1 MAGRYLRQRDA
12 YMAARSLVGKSPPVG
27 CYTQFHASGAYG
39 QWDTH
44 VRGAKGGTMVA
55 ADQAV
60 QTVDR
65 VADFFIL
72 QVDEEAGDVM
82 TSLRLQKLV
91 YYAQSWHL
99 ALAGMPLFEEE
110 FEAWVHGPVVPSLY
124 FKYRGMSNAS
134 LPRPDGPPPEFVQR
148 SLEILNDVWD
158 EYGQYSAKR
167 LEELTHAEDPWKD
180 ARRGHSPAEL
190 SNQVIP
196 KDAMRVF
203 YAARLPG

>member
-1 MAGRYLRQRDA
+1 
-12 YMAARSLVGKSPPVG
+12 
-27 CYTQFHASGAYG
+27 
-39 QWDTH
+39 
-44 VRGAKGGTMVA
+44 MVA

-72 QVDEEAGDVM
+72 QVDEETGDTM

-99 ALAGMPLFEEE
+99 ALTGTPLFEED

-124 FKYRGMSNAS
+124 VKYQGMSYKP
-134 LPRPDGPPPEFVQR
+134 LPRPDGPPPHFDQR
-148 SLEILNDVWD
+148 ALEILNEVWD

-167 LEELTHAEDPWKD
+167 LEELTHAEAPWKD
-180 ARRGHSPAEL
+180 ARRGFLPADRC
-190 SNQVIP
+190 NTVIT
-196 KDAMRVF
+196 KDVMREF
-203 YAARLPG
+203 YAARLAD